1 MNSSVLLADIGNSH
15 FHIYDGLKVEHLSY
29 EEAIKKYSK
38 KRLCYI
44 SVKQQLD
51 STIEEI
57 ALWKN
62 ISSQMKLEG
71 AYDTMGVDRQ
81 ALCQSHDDGV
91 FVDAGSAITVD
102 VMHQGTYMGGFIYPG
117 LKAMIDTYKDI
128 SPALETQ
135 LNETISLQSLPTTTK
150 DGISYGIIASIK
162 ALIDKHSD
170 GKKLYFTGGDGKLL
184 STFFEEAIY
193 DEMLVFDGMRK
204 VIKETQIC

>member
-1 MNSSVLLADIGNSH
+1 MSSSVLLADIGNSH
-15 FHIYDGLKVEHLSY
+15 FHIYDGTKIEHLSY
-29 EEAIKKYSK
+29 EEAIRKYSNE
-38 KRLCYI
+38 RLCYI

-57 ALWKN
+57 DSWKN

-81 ALCQSHDDGV
+81 ALCLSHDDGV

-102 VMHQGTYMGGFIYPG
+102 VMDHGTYMGGFIFPG
-117 LKAMIDTYKDI
+117 LKVMIDTYSTI
-128 SPALETQ
+128 SPALETK
-135 LNETISLQSLPTTTK
+135 LNETISLERLPTTTK

-204 VIKETQIC
+204 ALKATSR

>member
-1 MNSSVLLADIGNSH
+1 MLLVDIGNSF
-15 FHIYDGLKVEHLSY
+15 FHIFDGSKVEHLSY
-29 EEAIKKYSK
+29 EDAIRKYSNE
-38 KRLCYI
+38 RLCYI

-57 ALWKN
+57 ALWEN

-71 AYDTMGVDRQ
+71 GYETMGVDRQ
-81 ALCQSHDDGV
+81 ALCHSHNDGV

-102 VMHQGTYMGGFIYPG
+102 VMENGIYMGGFIYPG
-117 LKAMIDTYKDI
+117 FRAMINTYSAI

-135 LNETISLQSLPTTTK
+135 LNETISLEQLPSTTK

-162 ALIDKHSD
+162 ALIDKHSE

-184 STFFEEAIY
+184 STFFEGATY

-204 VIKETQIC
+204 ALKATSR